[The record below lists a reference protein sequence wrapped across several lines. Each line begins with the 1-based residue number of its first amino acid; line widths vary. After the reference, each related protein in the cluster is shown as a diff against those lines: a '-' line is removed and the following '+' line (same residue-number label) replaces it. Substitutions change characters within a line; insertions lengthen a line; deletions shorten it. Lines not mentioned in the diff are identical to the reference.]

1 MRGSRTAGKSP
12 ESNKMWKKK
21 QIWNAYYLQKILKDI
36 SFTQQICIHAHD
48 VTLTA
53 RKIAG
58 NKTNKQKSPTL
69 TEFAFPSKKRDNK
82 QV

>member
-1 MRGSRTAGKSP
+1 
-12 ESNKMWKKK
+12 MWKKK
-21 QIWNAYYLQKILKDI
+21 EIWNAYYLQKIFKNI
-36 SFTQQICIHAHD
+36 SFIQQICIHAHD

-58 NKTNKQKSPTL
+58 SKTNKQKSPTL
-69 TEFAFPSKKRDNK
+69 MEFTFSSRKTDNK

>member
-1 MRGSRTAGKSP
+1 M
-12 ESNKMWKKK
+12 
-21 QIWNAYYLQKILKDI
+21 KD
-36 SFTQQICIHAHD
+36 SFIQQICIRAHD

-58 NKTNKQKSPTL
+58 NKTNKQKSTTL
-69 TEFAFPSKKRDNK
+69 MEFTFSSRKTDNK

>member
-1 MRGSRTAGKSP
+1 MDKETNMECLLSAK
-12 ESNKMWKKK
+12 
-21 QIWNAYYLQKILKDI
+21 KILKD
-36 SFTQQICIHAHD
+36 SFIQQICIRAHD

-69 TEFAFPSKKRDNK
+69 MEFTFSSRKTDNK